1 MKRAVVPIAYEND
14 GCGTLTLKNAQE
26 LEDMLSD
33 GWSVIRVD
41 ALPGLCG
48 KGKYGDGDSNAC
60 FDPSLPPTLVYI
72 LAKDDVTK
80 DAPSDADFAENLAR
94 MKRRLEEDVEL
105 LRPLRELHG
114 DHSYIRAAGSCL
126 EGALWNIETLLEAGD
141 R

>member
-72 LAKDDVTK
+72 IAKDAT
-80 DAPSDADFAENLAR
+80 S
-94 MKRRLEEDVEL
+94 RRT
-105 LRPLRELHG
+105 RHRTPISPKTSHG
-114 DHSYIRAAGSCL
+114 
-126 EGALWNIETLLEAGD
+126 
-141 R
+141 

>member
-14 GCGTLTLKNAQE
+14 GIGTLTLKNAQE
-26 LEDMLSD
+26 FEDMLSE
-33 GWSVIRVD
+33 GWSVSRVD

-72 LAKDDVTK
+72 LTKDKATN
-80 DAPSDADFAENLAR
+80 DAPSDADFAENVAR
-94 MKRRLEEDVEL
+94 MKRRLEKDLEL

-114 DHSYIRAAGSCL
+114 DHGYIRAAGSCL
-126 EGALWNIETLLEAGD
+126 EGALWNIETILSAGE
-141 R
+141 